1 MKIDI
6 NDYEYK
12 EIIKNIITNREF
24 KKLETCP
31 HHKSNRLEHS
41 KRVSYYSY
49 KVTKALKLNYVDTA
63 RAGLLHDFFL
73 SENNTSKEKM
83 KSMFIHS
90 KKSLQNSEEL
100 FYLSDKEKDIIYTHM
115 FPLNINRV
123 PKYLESW
130 IVSIVDKIVATYE
143 FSLTFKN
150 KCKLKYRNA
159 MVILLVFIGRIFY

>member
-49 KVTKALKLNYVDTA
+49 KVCKMLNLDYISAT
-63 RAGLLHDFFL
+63 RGGLLHDFFL
-73 SENNTSKEKM
+73 NKYNINNTHKLLTNHPIIASKNAKKHFKLSEKE
-83 KSMFIHS
+83 I
-90 KKSLQNSEEL
+90 N
-100 FYLSDKEKDIIYTHM
+100 IIEAHM
-115 FPLNINRV
+115 FPISIKVL
-123 PKYLESW
+123 PKYKESI
-130 IVSIVDKIVATYE
+130 IVSLMDKVAWLYE
-143 FSLTFKN
+143 KVSGYSKEINYNLGKT
-150 KCKLKYRNA
+150 LIY
-159 MVILLVFIGRIFY
+159 VFLYVNS

>member
-49 KVTKALKLNYVDTA
+49 KVCKILKIYSKAKHYGKYKHPGEESIKYPNLINNNWNTTRPFEKITSLFVI
-63 RAGLLHDFFL
+63 
-73 SENNTSKEKM
+73 NTS
-83 KSMFIHS
+83 SQSSSRAFFI
-90 KKSLQNSEEL
+90 
-100 FYLSDKEKDIIYTHM
+100 
-115 FPLNINRV
+115 P
-123 PKYLESW
+123 
-130 IVSIVDKIVATYE
+130 
-143 FSLTFKN
+143 
-150 KCKLKYRNA
+150 
-159 MVILLVFIGRIFY
+159 ILLPAEYPALFLL

>member
-1 MKIDI
+1 MPLVASI
-6 NDYEYK
+6 
-12 EIIKNIITNREF
+12 
-24 KKLETCP
+24 
-31 HHKSNRLEHS
+31 
-41 KRVSYYSY
+41 
-49 KVTKALKLNYVDTA
+49 
-63 RAGLLHDFFL
+63 
-73 SENNTSKEKM
+73 
-83 KSMFIHS
+83 S

-150 KCKLKYRNA
+150 KCKL
-159 MVILLVFIGRIFY
+159 